1 MAIEEPA
8 YEVLLETKHYELR
21 RYEPYIVAEVDV
33 DESFERAGNSAF
45 GVLAGYI
52 FGDNEPQQ
60 KMAMT
65 APVESREGERM
76 SMTTPVTSRVGEG
89 DGSFTY
95 AFVME
100 RKYTMDTL
108 PRPNNPDIRLVER
121 PQRVMAVHR
130 YSGTW
135 SKERYAEHEKILL
148 DALAACFPG
157 GSITGAP
164 KRRAMEILTELEPC
178 ARGLFTGCLF
188 WFGDDGSTDAS
199 ILIRSTILSSGRLWV
214 GAGGGIVADSQ
225 PQSRCFL

>member
-8 YEVLLETKHYELR
+8 YEVLLETKHYEIR

-33 DESFERAGNSAF
+33 DESFKRAGNSAF
-45 GVLAGYI
+45 RVLAGYI
-52 FGDNEPQQ
+52 FGDNEPQR

-76 SMTTPVTSRVGEG
+76 NMTAPVTSRAGGG

-108 PRPNNPDIRLVER
+108 PRPNNPDIRIVQRPER
-121 PQRVMAVHR
+121 IMAVHR

-135 SKERYAEHEKILL
+135 SEERYAEHEKTLL
-148 DALAACFPG
+148 DALTIDRVTIVGTPVFARYN
-157 GSITGAP
+157 AP
-164 KRRAMEILTELEPC
+164 FTPWFLRRNEIMIEVDWKS
-178 ARGLFTGCLF
+178 AR
-188 WFGDDGSTDAS
+188 
-199 ILIRSTILSSGRLWV
+199 
-214 GAGGGIVADSQ
+214 
-225 PQSRCFL
+225 